1 MNDFG
6 YYALALVVLVVG
18 LFVLK
23 KVATCMIKA
32 MVAVVMVAVLASSL
46 LALLLKVELCNDG
59 GIQVFRYFWLVN
71 WLRLSGCK
79 LWMAATFYSN
89 TLVSG

>member
-1 MNDFG
+1 MLIGSLYYIICDMNDFG

-32 MVAVVMVAVLASSL
+32 MVAVVMIAVLAVL
-46 LALLLKVELCNDG
+46 
-59 GIQVFRYFWLVN
+59 YWLF
-71 WLRLSGCK
+71 C
-79 LWMAATFYSN
+79 
-89 TLVSG
+89 

>member
-6 YYALALVVLVVG
+6 YYALVLVVLVVG

-32 MVAVVMVAVLASSL
+32 MVAVVIAVLAVL
-46 LALLLKVELCNDG
+46 
-59 GIQVFRYFWLVN
+59 YWLF
-71 WLRLSGCK
+71 C
-79 LWMAATFYSN
+79 
-89 TLVSG
+89 

>member
-6 YYALALVVLVVG
+6 YYALVLVVLVVG

-32 MVAVVMVAVLASSL
+32 MVAVVMVASSFLEFVSASRLTSP
-46 LALLLKVELCNDG
+46 V
-59 GIQVFRYFWLVN
+59 RYWLF
-71 WLRLSGCK
+71 C
-79 LWMAATFYSN
+79 
-89 TLVSG
+89 

>member
-32 MVAVVMVAVLASSL
+32 MVAVVMIAVLAVL
-46 LALLLKVELCNDG
+46 LIVELYDDDG
-59 GIQVFRYFWLVN
+59 MRF
-71 WLRLSGCK
+71 
-79 LWMAATFYSN
+79 
-89 TLVSG
+89 

>member
-6 YYALALVVLVVG
+6 YYALVLVVLVVG

-32 MVAVVMVAVLASSL
+32 MVAVVMIAVLAVLYYICAKKHSH
-46 LALLLKVELCNDG
+46 
-59 GIQVFRYFWLVN
+59 FFPY
-71 WLRLSGCK
+71 
-79 LWMAATFYSN
+79 
-89 TLVSG
+89 

>member
-6 YYALALVVLVVG
+6 YYALALVVLVVE

-32 MVAVVMVAVLASSL
+32 MVAVVMVAVLAVL
-46 LALLLKVELCNDG
+46 
-59 GIQVFRYFWLVN
+59 YWLF
-71 WLRLSGCK
+71 G
-79 LWMAATFYSN
+79 
-89 TLVSG
+89 

>member
-1 MNDFG
+1 MIGSLYYIIMCINDFG

-32 MVAVVMVAVLASSL
+32 MVAVVMIAVLAVL
-46 LALLLKVELCNDG
+46 
-59 GIQVFRYFWLVN
+59 YWLF
-71 WLRLSGCK
+71 C
-79 LWMAATFYSN
+79 
-89 TLVSG
+89 

>member
-6 YYALALVVLVVG
+6 YYALVLVVLVVG

-32 MVAVVMVAVLASSL
+32 MVAVVS
-46 LALLLKVELCNDG
+46 
-59 GIQVFRYFWLVN
+59 
-71 WLRLSGCK
+71 K
-79 LWMAATFYSN
+79 LWMAAIFYSDI
-89 TLVSG
+89 

>member
-18 LFVLK
+18 LLILK

-32 MVAVVMVAVLASSL
+32 MVAVVMIAVLAVL
-46 LALLLKVELCNDG
+46 YWL
-59 GIQVFRYFWLVN
+59 FW
-71 WLRLSGCK
+71 
-79 LWMAATFYSN
+79 
-89 TLVSG
+89 

>member
-6 YYALALVVLVVG
+6 YYALVLVVLVVG

-32 MVAVVMVAVLASSL
+32 MVAVVMIAVLAVL
-46 LALLLKVELCNDG
+46 
-59 GIQVFRYFWLVN
+59 YWLFCSMRIVMKN
-71 WLRLSGCK
+71 LRK
-79 LWMAATFYSN
+79 K
-89 TLVSG
+89 